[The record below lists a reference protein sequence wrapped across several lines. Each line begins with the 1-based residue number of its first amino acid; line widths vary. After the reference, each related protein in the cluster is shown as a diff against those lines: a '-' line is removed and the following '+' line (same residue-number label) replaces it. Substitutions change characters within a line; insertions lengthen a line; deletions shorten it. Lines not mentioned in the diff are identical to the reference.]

1 MKHRNN
7 GMFKLIKYIILAL
20 LIIALIYFLKVSFR
34 NNSMQITLK
43 NPQKL
48 QNIEQKTIE
57 LKKKFTLLNNEAQ
70 QPTTTVKKEE
80 KSNEDKQGLDRFIQE
95 HSN

>member
-1 MKHRNN
+1 
-7 GMFKLIKYIILAL
+7 MFKLIKYIILAL

>member
-20 LIIALIYFLKVSFR
+20 LIIALIYFLKVSFK

-95 HSN
+95 HSK